1 MKVSKD
7 QHLKAE
13 RKCLSTAAA
22 EWSVTRDQTP
32 GTIWGYHTST
42 FFLKILANMYRE
54 RKTWS
59 SRKFGESKFFF
70 GEDGV
75 FQMKEFRTTLSNR
88 AFCWPRN
95 MSVWPLLSVQVNAPV
110 VKPWQMNQHAGYNA
124 HMECPS
130 QMDTPLLAT
139 LPQHKL
145 ANQSKPPNPEAF
157 TNFTS
162 WKNVNL
168 YIHSLGIKTI
178 AVWINTNNS
187 TSPAPSLE
195 LKMYRSTVL
204 GSKVYMYTDPQ
215 SWDQRQV
222 YI

>member
-1 MKVSKD
+1 MSVWPLLSFEVNARLRNHSTPTNIQKYKQPVSNIK
-7 QHLKAE
+7 QI
-13 RKCLSTAAA
+13 STI
-22 EWSVTRDQTP
+22 VNP
-32 GTIWGYHTST
+32 
-42 FFLKILANMYRE
+42 LAWQSLTNQLR
-54 RKTWS
+54 R
-59 SRKFGESKFFF
+59 
-70 GEDGV
+70 
-75 FQMKEFRTTLSNR
+75 SNR

-95 MSVWPLLSVQVNAPV
+95 MSVWPLLSVQVSARLWNHGR
-110 VKPWQMNQHAGYNA
+110 WINTQDTNA

-195 LKMYRSTVL
+195 IKDV
-204 GSKVYMYTDPQ
+204 
-215 SWDQRQV
+215 
-222 YI
+222 